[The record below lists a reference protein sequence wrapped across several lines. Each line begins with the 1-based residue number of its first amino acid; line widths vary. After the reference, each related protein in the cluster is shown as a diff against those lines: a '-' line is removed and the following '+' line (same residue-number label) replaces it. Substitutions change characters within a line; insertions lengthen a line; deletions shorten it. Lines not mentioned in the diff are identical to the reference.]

1 MARDG
6 LLRPALSD
14 FQDRE
19 ERRKTVES
27 KPAFKP
33 VTMTLESLEEV
44 EHLTHALRL
53 YEEFH
58 AENSPEARFAREVLA
73 GLGRQLG
80 QS

>member
-1 MARDG
+1 MGFCVLPCPISRTVK
-6 LLRPALSD
+6 
-14 FQDRE
+14 

-27 KPAFKP
+27 KP

>member
-1 MARDG
+1 M
-6 LLRPALSD
+6 RPALSD

-27 KPAFKP
+27 KP

>member
-1 MARDG
+1 MGFCVPPCPISRTVK
-6 LLRPALSD
+6 
-14 FQDRE
+14 
-19 ERRKTVES
+19 ERRNTVES

-58 AENSPEARFAREVLA
+58 AENSPEARFAREVHSR
-73 GLGRQLG
+73 G
-80 QS
+80 

>member
-1 MARDG
+1 MGFCVPPCPISRTVK
-6 LLRPALSD
+6 
-14 FQDRE
+14 E
-19 ERRKTVES
+19 WRKTVET